1 MFMFLFVDITKS
13 DDLKNHLMEGVD
25 YELLPVEAW
34 ESLLNWYGM
43 VDGSVPVP
51 RIVQEHGQYVKSL
64 KVEVYLTKLKLCRNS
79 DMKDCVVKKFSRNAT
94 LGRYSCMCSG
104 QKSKS
109 KSFPCPVV
117 HRVAPTSVSI
127 ALGHASANAV
137 KATLG
142 GWSTGSSMCLTSPL
156 LSHLSSA
163 RREGSEY
170 HLKSLW

>member
-1 MFMFLFVDITKS
+1 MYFTQRQHNQENSSKFMFVFVDITKS

-79 DMKDCVVKKFSRNAT
+79 DMKECVVKKFSKNAT
-94 LGRYSCMCSG
+94 LGKYPCVCS
-104 QKSKS
+104 
-109 KSFPCPVV
+109 
-117 HRVAPTSVSI
+117 T
-127 ALGHASANAV
+127 ALIFTTWWILIYG
-137 KATLG
+137 L
-142 GWSTGSSMCLTSPL
+142 
-156 LSHLSSA
+156 
-163 RREGSEY
+163 
-170 HLKSLW
+170 